1 MKREADMAIWV
12 ASLSETWVD
21 IEKTPSVMG
30 MMPVFVKLAFVWLLV
45 SLRTGSDRS
54 RPAQELWQLESCRS
68 PEWLS

>member
-30 MMPVFVKLAFVWLLV
+30 MMPVFVKLAFWFGYWSAYEPGAIEADLLEDYS
-45 SLRTGSDRS
+45 SLTASSHTGI
-54 RPAQELWQLESCRS
+54 
-68 PEWLS
+68 